1 MLTSCVRAKGFGRR
15 SSSKR
20 WVTVPCPICRKRI
33 KLPAFGT
40 DFCHLSKVEVQHLW
54 RQWDLCWA
62 KCDDYPYWP
71 GVIVE
76 LRETD
81 QLVCV
86 VFYDS
91 GLEVAEAQWFSTLDG
106 SIKEY
111 ASNRQK

>member
-1 MLTSCVRAKGFGRR
+1 
-15 SSSKR
+15 
-20 WVTVPCPICRKRI
+20 VPCPLCRKRI
-33 KLPAFGT
+33 KLPALGT
-40 DFCHLSKVEVQHLW
+40 DFCHLSSKVTLQHIW
-54 RQWDLCWA
+54 KQWDLCWA

-91 GLEVAEAQWFSTLDG
+91 GLEVAESRWFSTRDDFV
-106 SIKEY
+106 KDY
-111 ASNRQK
+111 ASNHK